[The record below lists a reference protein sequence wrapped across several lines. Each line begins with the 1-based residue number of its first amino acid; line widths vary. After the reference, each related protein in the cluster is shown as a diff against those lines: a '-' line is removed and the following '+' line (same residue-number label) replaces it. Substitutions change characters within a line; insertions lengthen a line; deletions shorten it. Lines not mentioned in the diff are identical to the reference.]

1 MNISIFDMSAGRAE
15 QNASFNEA
23 SAKDMRSDDA
33 DFTKTLDAEMNN
45 PGSETTPSTQGVSD
59 ADKTQAPDAKEDAPA
74 AQAESDTAPKDE
86 TEEADKPFQA
96 SMHQGM
102 NIAVL
107 SPLSDGPL
115 DAGNIDI
122 AKSTAFSTQS
132 PYDSVDVL
140 PEAKEEGLEE
150 LLSDAEEPVFRQ
162 EDLAAARNVGSPS
175 AEASEGA
182 LDNAL
187 SYAEALQGNNE
198 KEAAGDVPEN
208 SDKTGDKENPV
219 KEKSLAIEGFEP
231 ASLARDGALGQGTDE
246 GAPES
251 DLSNSDAMRLSADEL
266 KESVSEAGDFGV
278 QLSKGPDE
286 SPLGLAVSLVDSS
299 NAGVKTAETASTDAR
314 QVFDAIDSAF
324 KSTPSKGLTEVRLR
338 LYPDNLGELNIR
350 LSLEDNLLNATITV
364 DNEGVKGI
372 LESGSCAL
380 KEVLGRH
387 GIALDNFVVELGRN
401 AALDLNHGSFGDS
414 MQRNMFYNNP
424 DGPGR
429 GFPGNRADDEA
440 LLVRAPLYGAA
451 AGINAGVDIFI

>member
-1 MNISIFDMSAGRAE
+1 MNISIFDMSASRAE

-45 PGSETTPSTQGVSD
+45 PGSETTPSTQGVPV
-59 ADKTQAPDAKEDAPA
+59 ADKTQASDAKEDAPA
-74 AQAESDTAPKDE
+74 EQAERDTAPEDE
-86 TEEADKPFQA
+86 TEEAGKSFQA
-96 SMHQGM
+96 SMPLGV
-102 NIAVL
+102 NIAAL

-115 DAGNIDI
+115 DAGDIDI
-122 AKSTAFSTQS
+122 AKSTAFSMQS
-132 PYDSVDVL
+132 PAGSVDVL
-140 PEAKEEGLEE
+140 PEAKDEGFEEGLSET
-150 LLSDAEEPVFRQ
+150 EEPVFQ
-162 EDLAAARNVGSPS
+162 QVGLAAALNESS
-175 AEASEGA
+175 LSDDAAEAA
-182 LDNAL
+182 LDAAL
-187 SYAEALQGNNE
+187 SYAEALQGNGE
-198 KEAAGDVPEN
+198 KTAAGDVPEN
-208 SDKTGDKENPV
+208 SDKAGDRENPV
-219 KEKSLAIEGFEP
+219 KEKPLAIEGFEP

-251 DLSNSDAMRLSADEL
+251 DLSNSDAMGLAADEL
-266 KESVSEAGDFGV
+266 KESVREAGDSGV
-278 QLSKGPDE
+278 QFFKGPDE
-286 SPLGLAVSLVDSS
+286 GPLGLAASLADSS
-299 NAGVKTAETASTDAR
+299 KAGVKAAETASTEAR

-372 LESGSCAL
+372 LESGSFAL

-401 AALDLNHGSFGDS
+401 AALDLNHGSFNDS

-424 DGPGR
+424 DGPGH
-429 GFPGNRADDEA
+429 GFSGNGADDEA
-440 LLVRAPLYGAA
+440 RMVRAPLYGAA
-451 AGINAGVDIFI
+451 AGISSGVDIFI